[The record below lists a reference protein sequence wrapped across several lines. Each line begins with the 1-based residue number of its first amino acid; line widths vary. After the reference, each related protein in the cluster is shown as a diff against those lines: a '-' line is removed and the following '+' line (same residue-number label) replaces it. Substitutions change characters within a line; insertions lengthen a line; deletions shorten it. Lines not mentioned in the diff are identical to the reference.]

1 MCAGQGGIATMPSW
15 SQPSSERQAVAA
27 TGEDLLH
34 RRFVE
39 ASRRAAIVALVNEAA
54 SEEELCEVVSREI
67 CEALEA
73 EVACVLVVRPGGEP
87 AVAGAV
93 GLSAQQRAALV
104 GRGPCAAALD
114 RHAAAIHAGVGATTE
129 VPPELAELG
138 LGLGVLAVAPFAAEE
153 GRALLAVGRLDE
165 TPYDEPEL
173 ALVEAVATSTGHALR
188 RAWLADDRRAAEER
202 LALMGLITA
211 TMAEGVCLLEPRAG
225 SILYANPALERM
237 LDYGA
242 GELDGRNARLLGGLP
257 PDGDWSGEVPCVTRA
272 GTPVWCRANVSTFE
286 HSEHGTLWVTVLT
299 DITERKRHEA
309 ELERL
314 VNREPLTGLLN
325 RRRFEEELAGQIAR
339 AGRYGASAALLALD
353 LDNFKF
359 VNDSLGHAAGDEL
372 IVRVADLLGRRL
384 RHSDIVAR
392 LGGDEFAVLLPEA
405 SAADAR
411 RVADALLAT
420 LRTEGGAGLPRRVT
434 ASIGIALVEPHTET
448 SAQNVLMAAD
458 IAMYD
463 AKEEGGDQVAVYDP
477 RRDRHTSMENRL
489 DWAERIRCALDE
501 DRFVLHAQPILP
513 LDGSDERPR
522 YELLVRLQDTD
533 GTLVAPVGFLAVAE
547 RFGLVLDIDCWVV
560 GRAITLLAAQQRAGT
575 DVSLAVNVSARSVVD
590 PRLAAVIERELA
602 RSGADPRG
610 LILEITETAAI
621 DNLDHAQRFADRVGA
636 LGCELALDDF
646 GVGFASF
653 ASLKHLQ
660 FDLVK
665 IDGEFIA
672 DLAGDRTNQLVVRAV
687 ADMAR
692 ELGKRTV
699 AEFVGD
705 ERTVEMLREYGID
718 YVQGYYIGPPV
729 PLEDVGLIE
738 VSVDAPTCV

>member
-1 MCAGQGGIATMPSW
+1 MPSW
-15 SQPSSERQAVAA
+15 SQPSPERRSLGAA
-27 TGEDLLH
+27 DTGEDLLH

-39 ASRRAAIVALVNEAA
+39 ASRRAEIVTLVNEAA
-54 SEEELCEVVSREI
+54 DEETLCEVVSREI

-87 AVAGAV
+87 RMAGAV
-93 GLSAQQRAALV
+93 GLDAAQRAALV
-104 GRGPCAAALD
+104 GQGPCAAALD
-114 RHAAAIHAGVGATTE
+114 RHAAGVHAGTRATTE

-138 LGLGVLAVAPFAAEE
+138 LGALAVAPFAAQE
-153 GRALLAVGRLDE
+153 GRAMLAVGRLCG

-173 ALVEAVATSTGHALR
+173 ALMEAVATSTGHALR
-188 RAWLADDRRAAEER
+188 RAWLVDDGRAAEER
-202 LALMGLITA
+202 VALMGLITT
-211 TMAEGVCLLEPRAG
+211 TMAEGVCLLDPRAG
-225 SILYANPALERM
+225 TILYANPALERM
-237 LDYGA
+237 LGYGA
-242 GELDGRNARLLGGLP
+242 GELDGRSARLLGGLP

-286 HSEHGTLWVTVLT
+286 HSEHGTLWVTVLA

-314 VNREPLTGLLN
+314 VNRDPLTGLLN
-325 RRRFEEELAGQIAR
+325 RRRFEEELVAQIAR
-339 AGRYGASAALLALD
+339 AQRYGARAALLALD

-384 RHSDIVAR
+384 RHSDVVAR

-405 SAADAR
+405 SAADAL
-411 RVADALLAT
+411 RVAEALLAS
-420 LRTEGGAGLPRRVT
+420 LRSEAGAGLPRRVT
-434 ASIGIALVEPHTET
+434 ASIGIALVEPHTEST
-448 SAQNVLMAAD
+448 AQAVLMAAD

-463 AKEEGGDQVAVYDP
+463 AKEEGGDQVAVYDH
-477 RRDRHTSMENRL
+477 RRPRHTKMEDRL
-489 DWAERIRCALDE
+489 DWAERIRQAVDE
-501 DRFVLHAQPILP
+501 DRFVLHAQRL
-513 LDGSDERPR
+513 LSLSDDERPR
-522 YELLVRLQDTD
+522 FELLVRLQETD
-533 GTLVAPVGFLAVAE
+533 GTLVAAGSFLPTAE
-547 RFGLVLDIDCWVV
+547 RFGLVVDIDCWVV
-560 GRAITLLAAQQRAGT
+560 RRAIALLAAQQRAGV
-575 DVSLAVNVSARSVVD
+575 DVSLAVNLSARSVVD
-590 PRLAAVIERELA
+590 PRVAAVIERELA
-602 RSGADPRG
+602 QSGADPRG
-610 LILEITETAAI
+610 LVLEIPERAAI
-621 DNLDHAQRFADRVGA
+621 ENLEHAQRFAERVGA

-646 GVGFASF
+646 GAGFASF
-653 ASLKHLQ
+653 ASLKHLD

-705 ERTVEMLREYGID
+705 EQTLGMLRDHGID
-718 YVQGYYIGPPV
+718 YAQGYHIGRPV
-729 PLEDVGLIE
+729 ALEEVGLVE
-738 VSVDAPTCV
+738 MSADAPTYV